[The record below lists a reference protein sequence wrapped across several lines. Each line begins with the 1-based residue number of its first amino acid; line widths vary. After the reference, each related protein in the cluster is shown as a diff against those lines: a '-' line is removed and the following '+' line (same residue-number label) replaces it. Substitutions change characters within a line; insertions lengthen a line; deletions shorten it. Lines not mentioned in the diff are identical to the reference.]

1 MSNNTAAWLNAA
13 KSRPFE
19 VRSAP
24 VWTPGENE
32 ILIRNRAIAINPVDG
47 NLQAAP
53 EPRWSV
59 NYPMIPGHDVAGV
72 VVAIGPNV
80 SRFKEGDRIL
90 GHAVGVFSKE
100 PKGSG
105 FQAYTILRANLA
117 SEIPEN
123 ISFERAA
130 VIPLGLS
137 TAACGLFQDAFLG
150 LQLPTVPPQKPTG
163 HTILICGGAS
173 SVGSNAIQLAVSAG
187 YDVIT
192 TSSASNFEYVKNLG
206 ASQVFDYNSTTISA
220 DIVDALN
227 EKTFIGALDC
237 VGHSAWELCMDVVSK
252 STGNKF
258 IATTLRG
265 YTPPPDGVTIVPIF
279 GTSLKDNKI
288 GEAVYEHF
296 LPKALEAGTFVPAP
310 EAFVVGHGLE
320 SIQDAV
326 DIQHKGVSAKK
337 VVVSL

>member
-1 MSNNTAAWLNAA
+1 MRDNAAAWLNAA

-24 VWTPGENE
+24 LWTPGENE
-32 ILIRNRAIAINPVDG
+32 ILVHNRAIAINPVDG

-59 NYPMIPGHDVAGV
+59 TYPMIPGHDVAGV
-72 VVAIGPNV
+72 VVAVGPNV
-80 SRFKEGDRIL
+80 SRFKEGDRVL
-90 GHAVGVFSKE
+90 GQAVGVFSKQ
-100 PKGSG
+100 PKSSA
-105 FQAYTILRANLA
+105 FQAYTILQTNLA
-117 SEIPEN
+117 SKIPDN
-123 ISFERAA
+123 VSFERAA

-137 TAACGLFQDAFLG
+137 TAACGLFQDNFLG
-150 LQLPTVPPQKPTG
+150 LQLPTVPSQKPTG
-163 HTILICGGAS
+163 NTILVWGGAS

-192 TSSASNFEYVKNLG
+192 TASANNFENVKKLG
-206 ASQVFDYNSTTISA
+206 ASLVFDYNSATVSA
-220 DIVDALN
+220 DLVSALN
-227 EKTFIGALDC
+227 DKTFAGALDC
-237 VGHSAWELCMDVVSK
+237 IGHNAWELCMDVVSK
-252 STGNKF
+252 CTGNKF

-265 YTPPPDGVTIVPIF
+265 YPPPPDGVTIMPIF
-279 GTSLKDNKI
+279 GTSLKDNEI
-288 GEAVYEHF
+288 GGAVYEHF
-296 LPKALEAGTFVPAP
+296 LPKALKAGTFVPAP

-320 SIQDAV
+320 SIQFAV